1 MAEEKESE
9 EEYIIQMKNGAIF
22 YLQKRWQLEI
32 LQKKPLTILNNL
44 VQYLM

>member
-1 MAEEKESE
+1 MAEEKESDEEYYTE
-9 EEYIIQMKNGAIF
+9 EECAIF